1 MSPFVFMQHLLP
13 QHLLTRVVGG
23 LASSR
28 TEWIKQPLIN
38 WFSKQYNVNMDE
50 ALEPDL
56 TAYACFNDFFTRA
69 LKPDARP
76 LVKSATTWLSPA
88 DGEFSQAGRIKGD
101 SIFQAKGMSYTA
113 TQLLGSSQ
121 WAQEVR
127 DGDFCTIYLS
137 PSDYHRLHMPMT
149 GRLTDSC
156 YVPGKLFSVNQTTA
170 AQVDALFARNERLV
184 CRFEGD
190 NGPFFMVY
198 VGALIVA
205 GIETPWGGREAV
217 TRTQRFAS
225 HDEVLQQGDEAGR
238 FMLGSTVIV
247 LTPKGTTDFENCLAG
262 EKVCLHEPLN
272 STKPDI

>member
-13 QHLLTRVVGG
+13 QHMLTRVVGS

-38 WFSKQYNVNMDE
+38 WFAKQYQVNMAE

-56 TAYACFNDFFTRA
+56 TAYACFNDFFTRE

-76 LVKSATTWLSPA
+76 LVHTPENWLSPA
-88 DGEFSQAGRIKGD
+88 DGEFSQAGQIKGD

-137 PSDYHRLHMPMT
+137 PSNYHRLHMPVD
-149 GRLTDSC
+149 GRLTDTC

-205 GIETPWGGREAV
+205 GIETPWGGREAP
-217 TRTQRFAS
+217 TRTPRFAS
-225 HDEVLQQGDEAGR
+225 HDELLQQGDEAGR

-247 LTPKGTTDFENCLAG
+247 LTPRGTTDFENCHAG

>member
-13 QHLLTRVVGG
+13 QHMLTRVVGS

-38 WFSKQYNVNMDE
+38 WFAKQYQVNMAE

-56 TAYACFNDFFTRA
+56 TAYACFNDFFTRE

-76 LVKSATTWLSPA
+76 LVQTPENWLSPA
-88 DGEFSQAGRIKGD
+88 DGEFSQAGQIKGD

-137 PSDYHRLHMPMT
+137 PSDYHRLHMPVD
-149 GRLTDSC
+149 GRLTDTC
-156 YVPGKLFSVNQTTA
+156 YVPGKLFSVNQITA

-205 GIETPWGGREAV
+205 GIETPWGGREAP
-217 TRTQRFAS
+217 TRTPRFAS
-225 HDEVLQQGDEAGR
+225 HDEILQQGDEAGR

-247 LTPKGTTDFENCLAG
+247 LTPRGTTDFKNCHAG